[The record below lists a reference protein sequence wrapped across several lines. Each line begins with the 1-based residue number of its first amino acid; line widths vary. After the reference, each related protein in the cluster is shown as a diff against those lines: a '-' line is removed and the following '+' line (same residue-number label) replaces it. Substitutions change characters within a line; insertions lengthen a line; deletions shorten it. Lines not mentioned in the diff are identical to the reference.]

1 MNRTMILGAMTAAA
15 LMGLAAPAAAQAA
28 LDTPVKDSWWQD
40 GRAALAARLKAV
52 NRPKRARNVILMVGD
67 GMGVSTLTAA
77 RIFDGQRPIDGRA
90 PASGEENNLAWDRMT
105 NTALVK
111 TYNTNAQVPDSAGTA
126 SSFNTG
132 VKTRI
137 GVINFGADQ
146 GPEACRTP
154 EKLPRTL
161 AEIAKARGMAVGV
174 VTTTRI
180 THATPAAV
188 YGHVPARDWE
198 GADRAY
204 PAAARASGCADLASQ
219 LVGFKGGLD
228 VALGGGRARFLPLGK
243 GGQRDDGR
251 NLVAEWQAAFPQ
263 GQYVSDAKG
272 LRALAAAGTGP
283 VLGLFHPDHLSF
295 EHDRNNDA
303 EPSLPELAR
312 FAVDRLEAG
321 RKARGGTGYY
331 LMIEGGRIDHAH
343 HASNPYRALKEAQ
356 MFSAAV
362 AEVLARVNLDETL
375 VLVTAD
381 HSHVF
386 TMAGYP
392 ERGNDILGYIKPPAG
407 GGEGDGNLSPEG
419 WVLDDHG
426 QPITTLS
433 YANGPFVARGLSRR
447 LPPNDPNYLADKTHG
462 TGSETHG
469 GEDVALFGEGPRAD
483 LVRGVMEQN
492 LIFHIMAEALG
503 WR

>member
-1 MNRTMILGAMTAAA
+1 MMMRAFLLAAMLATSATAA
-15 LMGLAAPAAAQAA
+15 PV
-28 LDTPVKDSWWQD
+28 LDTPVKDSWWTD
-40 GRAALAARLKAV
+40 GRAALDARLRV
-52 NRPKRARNVILMVGD
+52 VSRPKRAKNVILMVGD
-67 GMGVSTLTAA
+67 GMGITTITAA
-77 RIFDGQRPIDGRA
+77 RIFDGQHPIDGRTA
-90 PASGEENNLAWDRMT
+90 ATGEENSLAWDRMA

-111 TYNTNAQVPDSAGTA
+111 TYNTNAQVADSAGTA
-126 SSFNTG
+126 SSFNSG

-146 GPEACRTP
+146 GAEACKTP

-161 AEIAKARGMAVGV
+161 AEIAKGQGMAVGV

-188 YGHVPARDWE
+188 YGHVPFRDWE

-204 PAAARASGCADLASQ
+204 PAEARGSGCADLATQ

-228 VALGGGRARFLPLGK
+228 VVLGGGRSRFLPAGK

-251 NLVAEWQAAFPQ
+251 NLVEAWQQAWPQ
-263 GQYVSDAKG
+263 GKYVADAKG
-272 LRALAAAGTGP
+272 LRALNARDTGP
-283 VLGLFHPDHLSF
+283 VLGLFTLDHLSF
-295 EHDRNNDA
+295 EHDRKDDA
-303 EPSLPELAR
+303 EPSLPEMAR
-312 FAVDRLEAG
+312 FALARLQAG
-321 RKARGGTGYY
+321 TAARGGKGYY

-356 MFSAAV
+356 MFSATV
-362 AEVLARVNLDETL
+362 AEVLKRVNLDETL

-392 ERGNDILGYIKPPAG
+392 GRGNDILGYITPPSG
-407 GGEGDGNLSPEG
+407 GGEGDGGLSPEG
-419 WVLDDHG
+419 YALDDRG
-426 QPITTLS
+426 QPMTTLS
-433 YANGPFVARGLSRR
+433 YANGPFVARGLSRT
-447 LPPNDPNYLADKTHG
+447 LPPNDPNYLANKTHG
-462 TGSETHG
+462 ISSESHG
-469 GEDVALFGEGPRAD
+469 GEDVALFAEGPRAD

-492 LIFHIMAEALG
+492 VIFHIMAEALG